1 MLVRHENKT
10 VITMA
15 NDFQGDPKEFAIV
28 IPVPTFLE
36 RGQIHVTNNAII
48 EHLDAYS
55 SPRLVEY
62 FDQNPCGLARRV
74 LRFSGPSSMDLAMSE
89 SVRNRAHSLGITV
102 EAEYTVGEYDI
113 VILSAKQSNGLEI
126 WLNENGYKIPVGAS
140 EVLESYIR
148 QNVHFFIAKVN
159 LKKQS
164 KLGFNY
170 LRPIQVAFDT
180 PKFMLPIRLG
190 TINANGPQDLYLFA
204 ITRNGRV
211 ETTNYRTVKLPTNM
225 ELPTFVKDTFPQ
237 FYTDMFAQQ
246 VKKDD
251 MRSVYLEYA
260 WNMNGC
266 DPCAS
271 DPLSRK
277 ELRELGVFWLDD
289 GVSARRGMPK
299 RSAQQAFIT
308 RLHVRYDANHFPD
321 DLRFQE
327 TGDQT
332 NFQSRYVLRHAWEG
346 SDRCDAVLNYR
357 AGVEQRQEREAQL
370 LASLTGWNINDIR
383 HRMDLSRPELTAS
396 QSWWDRLWSDDE

>member
-1 MLVRHENKT
+1 
-10 VITMA
+10 
-15 NDFQGDPKEFAIV
+15 
-28 IPVPTFLE
+28 
-36 RGQIHVTNNAII
+36 
-48 EHLDAYS
+48 
-55 SPRLVEY
+55 
-62 FDQNPCGLARRV
+62 
-74 LRFSGPSSMDLAMSE
+74 
-89 SVRNRAHSLGITV
+89 
-102 EAEYTVGEYDI
+102 
-113 VILSAKQSNGLEI
+113 
-126 WLNENGYKIPVGAS
+126 
-140 EVLESYIR
+140 
-148 QNVHFFIAKVN
+148 
-159 LKKQS
+159 
-164 KLGFNY
+164 
-170 LRPIQVAFDT
+170 
-180 PKFMLPIRLG
+180 MLPIRLG
-190 TINANGPQDLYLFA
+190 TINANGPQDLYVFA

-260 WNMNGC
+260 WNMNWC

-289 GVSARRGMPK
+289 GVSARQGMPK

-332 NFQSRYVLRHAWEG
+332 NFQGRFVLRHAWEG
-346 SDRCDAVLNYR
+346 PDQCNAVLNYR
-357 AGVEQRQEREAQL
+357 AGVKQRQEKEAQL

-396 QSWWDRLWSDDE
+396 RSWWDRLWSDDE